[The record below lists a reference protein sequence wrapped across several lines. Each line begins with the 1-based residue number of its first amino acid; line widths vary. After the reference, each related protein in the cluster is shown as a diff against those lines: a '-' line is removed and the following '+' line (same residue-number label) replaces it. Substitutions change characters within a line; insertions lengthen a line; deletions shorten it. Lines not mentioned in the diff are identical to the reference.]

1 MMKQN
6 TPEISVVIATYN
18 GQPYLADQ
26 LWSVLKQDYNDF
38 EIILVDDCSSDETV
52 KVASDIF
59 AKAGF
64 TRYTIIKNDSNL
76 GINRT
81 FQTGVESARGAYI
94 AFCDQDDTW
103 ETEKLRTLLKVIR
116 ESGADVAYAPSVKMG
131 PDGRTEGLLISP
143 GTYRNRFRRF
153 LQNRARG
160 ASMLVSSE
168 FLKNILPFS
177 VHDYYDKWII
187 FHALAAGRV
196 AFCSKP
202 LDRYRVHSGNEVG
215 TDFKY
220 RSRENLLA
228 KLTSEVQF
236 YTELEKSLG
245 PGNPNSASVHELVT
259 FHELLVSTMLKRK
272 FIPSVSGYF
281 RYVLKN
287 RIGVKDSLVYFYYL
301 FIR

>member
-6 TPEISVVIATYN
+6 ASEISVVIATYN
-18 GQPYLADQ
+18 GQRFLADQ
-26 LWSVLKQDYNDF
+26 LWSVLKQDFDDF
-38 EIILVDDCSSDETV
+38 EIILVDDCSTDESV
-52 KVASDIF
+52 KVATEIF
-59 AKAGF
+59 STAGF
-64 TRYTIIKNDSNL
+64 THYTIIKNDTNL

-81 FQTGVESARGAYI
+81 FQTGVESASGAYI

-103 ETEKLRTLLKVIR
+103 EPEKLRTLLNVIR

-131 PDGRTEGLLISP
+131 PDGRTEGLLIRP
-143 GTYRNRFRRF
+143 GTYRNLFRRF

-168 FLKNILPFS
+168 FLRHILPFS
-177 VHDYYDKWII
+177 ANDYYDKWII
-187 FHALAAGRV
+187 FHALAAGKV
-196 AFCSKP
+196 AIYSKP
-202 LDRYRVHSGNEVG
+202 LDRYRVHSENQVG

-220 RSRENLLA
+220 RSKENLLA
-228 KLTSEVQF
+228 KLTSEVNF
-236 YTELEKSLG
+236 YRELEKSLG
-245 PGNPNSASVHELVT
+245 PENPNSGSINELIK
-259 FHELLVSTMLKRK
+259 FHELLVSTMVKRK